1 MPEVLF
7 TIQLPDGITKE
18 CYSPSTVVLNHF
30 RQGEELSVGEF
41 LARSKEAFAAAG
53 ERVRARFG
61 FACSSAAAQLAEIER
76 WACAYPSDAI
86 YHSHPSHLKPKSR
99 DMEIVLVD
107 D

>member
-7 TIQLPDGITKE
+7 TIQLPDGITKQ

-30 RQGEELSVGEF
+30 RQGEELSVTEF

-61 FACSSAAAQLAEIER
+61 FGCSSAATQLARIEE
-76 WACAYPSDAI
+76 WACAYPGNAI
-86 YHSHPSHLKPKSR
+86 IRILQ
-99 DMEIVLVD
+99 I
-107 D
+107 